1 MRRIR
6 IRRQRRLP
14 AFRPASLDPQTC
26 ARCFGE
32 LIRSC
37 RELDGRPIEELVSW
51 AGLSPEEW
59 QAIEAGQAP
68 PVCLEQVLL
77 LATALHLG
85 DSWLVPLLSLGAG
98 TQER

>member
-37 RELDGRPIEELVSW
+37 RELDGRPIEELAPW
-51 AGLSPEEW
+51 AGLSPEGWE
-59 QAIEAGQAP
+59 AIEDGRA

-98 TQER
+98 AQER